1 MATPLPLP
9 PPQGQRRDR
18 EPEMT
23 MQPNTTAA
31 DLEDRNTMVRL
42 YQERGPMTDKEL
54 VAAGISLESQARNA
68 SAVAE
73 MVRLLEMAEAA

>member
-1 MATPLPLP
+1 
-9 PPQGQRRDR
+9 
-18 EPEMT
+18 MT

-42 YQERGPMTDKEL
+42 YQERGAMTDKEL

-68 SAVAE
+68 GPAAE
-73 MVRLLEMAEAA
+73 TIRLLEMAAAA